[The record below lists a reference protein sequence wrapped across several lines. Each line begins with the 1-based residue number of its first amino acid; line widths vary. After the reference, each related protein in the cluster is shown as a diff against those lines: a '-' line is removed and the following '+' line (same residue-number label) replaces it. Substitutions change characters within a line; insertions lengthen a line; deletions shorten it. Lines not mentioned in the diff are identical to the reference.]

1 MIKLKLSVYESPLT
15 MRNLLQNMPNL
26 RYLTVETDDINVNG
40 HQWKQIII
48 EYLPKLTVFRLKML
62 FRLNDNDNKEQRVDE
77 LLDSFRTPFWLEER
91 QWFIR
96 CDWNRC
102 QQCDKNNIHLYTL
115 PYAFLYYYFHESD
128 FKSKSTCRHHDDYLS
143 YNHVNTIGY
152 ELIPLS
158 NQVLSHFSFSNLQ
171 NLDLCLPVDDNF
183 WSVVPRFD
191 QLISLKVAPYHGDND
206 LDSQSQLQ
214 ALLDRAPCL
223 YSLRFASWPSSSTQ
237 MPPFEYSNKSV
248 RRLHLQDVDRCYDS
262 QQCAKLS
269 RSPLGIQCEVL
280 SITVDNRKNVIDLIN
295 TMTNL
300 RALNVVCRDD
310 TWKEDD
316 NNQSSST
323 EDELIEWLQHCLPS
337 TCTITRNDD
346 NIYNSR
352 FIRSRSVRLWIR

>member
-48 EYLPKLTVFRLKML
+48 EYLPKLT
-62 FRLNDNDNKEQRVDE
+62 
-77 LLDSFRTPFWLEER
+77 
-91 QWFIR
+91 
-96 CDWNRC
+96 
-102 QQCDKNNIHLYTL
+102 
-115 PYAFLYYYFHESD
+115 
-128 FKSKSTCRHHDDYLS
+128 
-143 YNHVNTIGY
+143 
-152 ELIPLS
+152 
-158 NQVLSHFSFSNLQ
+158 
-171 NLDLCLPVDDNF
+171 
-183 WSVVPRFD
+183 
-191 QLISLKVAPYHGDND
+191 VAPYHGDND